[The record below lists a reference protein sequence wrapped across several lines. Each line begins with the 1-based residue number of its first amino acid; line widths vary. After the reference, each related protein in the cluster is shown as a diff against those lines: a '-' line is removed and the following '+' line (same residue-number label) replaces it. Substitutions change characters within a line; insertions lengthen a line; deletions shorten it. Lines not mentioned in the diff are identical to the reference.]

1 MTMASKSPPR
11 RLTPAEQQWVDEV
24 IAIVEGTDAA
34 GVTATLD
41 RIVALAREIE
51 REKDAEYRRGCEETE
66 RHLDQAR
73 GDESD
78 WVATRGVRS

>member
-1 MTMASKSPPR
+1 MNAAPPR

-24 IAIVEGTDAA
+24 IAIVEDARDGDA
-34 GVTATLD
+34 SQTETLD
-41 RIVALAREIE
+41 RICALAREIE
-51 REKDAEYRRGCEETE
+51 REKASEYERGVEDGESAISQ
-66 RHLDQAR
+66 RR